1 VDTYNN
7 FKDDQGNQLQIGEL
21 NYASKKVKSVLSFTD
36 NVPAR
41 DIKSALSLV
50 VRLLLEHSSVTND
63 KSCINDSLMVQIKK
77 SSKEELT
84 HSNSFGRVNASFA
97 KFVVD
102 FLAMSLL
109 FDSFL
114 YHNAQAAPAPWAGRH
129 LTMDEQCLFQ
139 QNQTVLI
146 KFCLQQNED
155 VAWKLFGKRE
165 FGTVGWNVSNL
176 DSLWGKS
183 VRYVCQLKA
192 GVCSSYKDYPATYKG
207 EKRKEMMWI
216 HHFVI
221 LQLFHPMFCTEKNV
235 CFEHEDS
242 TLFLCKITLDE
253 TQHYIN
259 LYHDSPRYEW
269 LWVGRKY

>member
-1 VDTYNN
+1 MDTYNN
-7 FKDDQGNQLQIGEL
+7 FKDNQGNQLQIGEL
-21 NYASKKVKSVLSFTD
+21 NYASKKVKRVLSFAD

-41 DIKSALSLV
+41 DIKLALSLV
-50 VRLLLEHSSVTND
+50 ILLLLEHSSVTND
-63 KSCINDSLMVQIKK
+63 KSCIHDLLIVEIKK

-84 HSNSFGRVNASFA
+84 HSNSFGRVDASFA
-97 KFVVD
+97 KFVLD

-109 FDSFL
+109 FDSFC
-114 YHNAQAAPAPWAGRH
+114 YYNAQAAPAPWAGRH
-129 LTMDEQCLFQ
+129 LSMDEQHLFQ
-139 QNQTVLI
+139 QNQIVII

-165 FGTVGWNVSNL
+165 LGTVGWNVSNL

-192 GVCSSYKDYPATYKG
+192 GVCSSYRDYSATYKG

-221 LQLFHPMFCTEKNV
+221 LQLFHPKFCNEKDV
-235 CFEHEDS
+235 CFQHEDS
-242 TLFLCKITLDE
+242 TMFLCKITLEE
-253 TQHYIN
+253 TQQYIN
-259 LYHDSPRYEW
+259 LYNDSPRYEW
-269 LWVGRKY
+269 LWLGRNY